1 MTMPHSKK
9 YVLEYPVKKIT
20 AGAEFADTI
29 TPGEITF
36 QRHKASDSVMWVWG
50 PAGSATQ
57 LVDIEKARL
66 RWNALVDAGWT
77 LCD

>member
-1 MTMPHSKK
+1 MTRPRSKK

-20 AGAEFADTI
+20 AGAEYADTI
-29 TPGEITF
+29 TPGKITF

-57 LVDIEKARL
+57 LVDIEKART

>member
-1 MTMPHSKK
+1 MTRPRSKK

-29 TPGEITF
+29 TPGQITF
-36 QRHKASDSVMWVWG
+36 QPHKVSKTVVWVWG

-57 LVDIEKARL
+57 LVDIEKARI